1 MIQSHPGFFQELD
14 IPIPIT
20 ANELLTDHDYE
31 IISNPELT
39 SGFET
44 TANIAWVFDVKNVG
58 NAGFLINK
66 TIARRIQEY
75 IGDTFTIPFLPRSM
89 KLGQSGRTV
98 FPATLVC
105 FTEDNMYHREGITE
119 DIGKSDQRI
128 SAHGGRL
135 GYALNFKLVGPE
147 ENSGTFF
154 GEPDETILGWER
166 TAGDLVEEHYVKQ
179 QSKMP
184 GNFFTQVKETEPQE
198 DYVYNHYIGDSVAF
212 QHNTRRSGIMNHPD
226 INQHD
231 HITTV
236 AKKEGF
242 NKPYI
247 INLAKYHR
255 VDMTPSQEPRVA
267 LRFHGNWQK
276 YSFDD
281 IQRLYNEGS
290 LLK

>member
-1 MIQSHPGFFQELD
+1 MIQSYPGFFQELD

-20 ANELLTDHDYE
+20 ANDLLTDHDYE

-39 SGFET
+39 TGYET
-44 TANIAWVFDVKNVG
+44 TANIAWVFDEKNIG
-58 NAGFLINK
+58 NAGFIINK
-66 TIARRIQEY
+66 NIARQIQEY
-75 IGDTFTIPFLPRSM
+75 IGDTFTIPFLPRSTN
-89 KLGQSGRTV
+89 LGHSGRSI

-119 DIGKSDQRI
+119 DIGKSAQRR
-128 SAHGGRL
+128 SAHAGRV
-135 GYALNFKLVGPE
+135 GYALNFKLVGPDD
-147 ENSGTFF
+147 NSGTFF
-154 GEPDETILGWER
+154 GEPNETILDWER
-166 TAGDLVEEHYVKQ
+166 MAGDLVEEHYLKKQ
-179 QSKMP
+179 NRSSRWLNQA
-184 GNFFTQVKETEPQE
+184 KEIELP
-198 DYVYNHYIGDSVAF
+198 DYVYSHYIGDSVAF

-226 INQHD
+226 VNQHGY
-231 HITTV
+231 ITTV

-242 NKPYI
+242 DKPYI
-247 INLAKYHR
+247 INLGKYHR